1 MKKIMF
7 VLLATIMLG
16 SMFVYVKQAKALSD
30 GMTLDP
36 VEKVY
41 DPPYGGPNDFDWNL
55 TITTTHACASWEAK
69 LLWNPGV
76 IRILDV
82 SWGNFFNDGVAPV
95 ANASVLSSSGDSI
108 QLGQYFTAP
117 GTVTGSGWLATLH
130 YTFVL
135 PGYTQ
140 IYFLEA
146 NVTDDS
152 TPKNSYDL
160 LPPGGDT
167 EMYCRVKSNLPHPA
181 FYWYT
186 DDGINPCPKHDC
198 YDQGRITHVGTP
210 VHFNGSASY
219 DVGNVV
225 WNDVSKVW
233 EYAVG
238 YPDIVEWVWDFND
251 GYYSNDIRLYHGT
264 LPRGVIV
271 HVTDADAIAAYA
283 LVAFMPYEMHDETV
297 AADGAYTGI
306 GIGSAPAWEGVY
318 NDTDL
323 SGNVTIGDYR
333 YIPADTTAAP
343 ACAYVVDLDPDIGL
357 PLVAFNANEKHADG
371 IISAPDTPDDPYP
384 GYINGLYDNWEPIY
398 LDRQYKD
405 TVWTDPGYGI
415 VNAGAVT
422 WDHMFSAY
430 NYDGWDVSLT
440 VYDSEGQ
447 YWNSDWRYGG
457 PELGNIVPMWRD
469 LAIVDIW
476 ASLPPYYM
484 WDETGTDWG
493 DYWFFDSSDF
503 WIPNTADP
511 YWNYKVDFP
520 SYGYDPGET
529 VKSAWM
535 NYGSEGLYVLVTAN
549 NFGSTP
555 EKARVNLY
563 AFYIEQHAKPGNPP
577 APIFNIGVEK
587 IGTWAPTINPGA
599 GTGWGLLTIWM
610 PPKNGTYLLFATIQP
625 ADDTEVRDLDKSNDY
640 FLLSRPICNIAVW
653 DKVNNGADPAYN
665 YQLLTNIIFASY
677 MCDMSRNGKVG
688 PEDFAML
695 SAMYGNKP
703 PF

>member
-36 VEKVY
+36 VEIV
-41 DPPYGGPNDFDWNL
+41 PVLPYGGPNDFYWNL

-76 IRILDV
+76 LRILDV
-82 SWGNFFNDGVAPV
+82 TWGNFFNDGVASV
-95 ANASVLSSSGDSI
+95 ANATSLGSSGESI
-108 QLGQYFTAP
+108 LLGQYFTAP
-117 GTVTGSGWLATLH
+117 GTVTGSGWLAELH
-130 YTFVL
+130 FTFVL

-152 TPKNSYDL
+152 TPKISYDL
-160 LPPGGDT
+160 LPPFGDT
-167 EMYCRVKSNLPHPA
+167 EMYCRATSTLPYPE

-210 VHFNGSASY
+210 VHFNGEASY
-219 DVGNVV
+219 DVGEIFWDSVLKQ
-225 WNDVSKVW
+225 WNTT
-233 EYAVG
+233 VG
-238 YPDIVEWVWDFND
+238 YPDIVEWVWDFKD
-251 GYYSNDIRLYHGT
+251 GYYSNDLRLYHGT
-264 LPRGVIV
+264 LPRGDIV
-271 HVTDADAIAAYA
+271 HVGDADIGYA
-283 LVAFMPYEMHDETV
+283 LFAFKSYEKHDETV
-297 AADGAYTGI
+297 DVNDEYDGI
-306 GIGSAPAWEGVY
+306 GVGPLPAWEGVY

-333 YIPADTTAAP
+333 YTPADIFP
-343 ACAYVVDLDPDIGL
+343 PILACNYVVDLDPDIGL
-357 PLVAFNANEKHADG
+357 DLIGFNADEKHADG
-371 IISAPDTPDDPYP
+371 IVSEPGEPDTVYPPYV
-384 GYINGLYDNWEPIY
+384 NELYDNWEPIY
-398 LDRQYKD
+398 RDRQYKD
-405 TVWTDPGYGI
+405 TVWTDPGYGE
-415 VNAGAVT
+415 VNAGDVE

-430 NYDGWDVSLT
+430 NKDGWVVSLT

-447 YWNSDWRYGG
+447 YWNTDWRYGG
-457 PELGNIVPMWRD
+457 PALGNTVPMWRD

-476 ASLPPYYM
+476 ASLPPYYL
-484 WDETGTDWG
+484 WEETGTDWG
-493 DYWFFDSSDF
+493 EYWFFDSSDF
-503 WIPNTADP
+503 WLPNTADQ
-511 YWNYKVDFP
+511 YWNYLVDFP
-520 SYGYDPGET
+520 SYGYPAGET
-529 VKSAWM
+529 IKSAWT
-535 NYGSEGLYVLVTAN
+535 NYGSEGLYILVTAN
-549 NFGSTP
+549 NFGSVP

-563 AFYIEQHAKPGNPP
+563 AFYLEQHAKPGNPP
-577 APIFNIGVEK
+577 VPILNIGVEK
-587 IGTWAPTINPGA
+587 IGTWAPTINGGA

-625 ADDTEVRDLDKSNDY
+625 ADDTQVRDLDKSNDY
-640 FLLSRPICNIAVW
+640 FLLSKPICNIANW
-653 DKVNNGADPAYN
+653 DKVNHGSDPDYD
-665 YQLLTNIIFASY
+665 YQLITNIVFAQY

-695 SAMYGNKP
+695 SSQYGAKP